1 MDDKEER
8 IQGPAKY
15 QCDACAEPDDSD
27 GPCECVIPGEHIAPT
42 GCLYQR
48 NEPDHILIPCWQR
61 VNLPLAP
68 KPQQHTDEEHMANL
82 NAMNDIVCDQDKF
95 IKKLEARI
103 KELEAVVKGMEDD
116 PK

>member
-1 MDDKEER
+1 MTDNDKEER
-8 IQGPAKY
+8 IITWEQY
-15 QCDACAEPDDSD
+15 LDATDTMDTAPSPEWDAE
-27 GPCECVIPGEHIAPT
+27 VKRVLQQMREHF
-42 GCLYQR
+42 
-48 NEPDHILIPCWQR
+48 EK
-61 VNLPLAP
+61 LPLTP